1 MKIFLTL
8 FVHAVE
14 QKQSCNVL
22 RADSVKTVEKLN
34 MISQSRVTLRAYSVK
49 AAVIE
54 VPLAMA
60 EKHSC
65 HVLHDDNVKA
75 VLMRTSRVRT

>member
-1 MKIFLTL
+1 MKILLTL

-14 QKQSCNVL
+14 QKQSCSVL
-22 RADSVKTVEKLN
+22 IADSVKMVQKLN
-34 MISQSRVTLRAYSVK
+34 VIPDSRVTLRAYSVK

>member
-8 FVHAVE
+8 FVHAVG

-49 AAVIE
+49 AAIIE
-54 VPLAMA
+54 VPLVMS

-65 HVLHDDNVKA
+65 DVLRDYSVEA
-75 VLMRTSRVRT
+75 VFIRTSHVRT